1 MASLKDYVQ
10 SIEHLEAQKEEF
22 VQQISEVY
30 KEAKNDKFNT
40 KVLKKII
47 ALRKKDTNEVKEEQ
61 ELLELYQQ
69 ELEK

>member
-22 VQQISEVY
+22 MQQISAVY

>member
-22 VQQISEVY
+22 VQQISAVY

-47 ALRKKDTNEVKEEQ
+47 ALRKKDTNEVKKEQ

>member
-22 VQQISEVY
+22 VQQISAVY

-47 ALRKKDTNEVKEEQ
+47 ALRKKEPNEVKEEQ
-61 ELLELYQQ
+61 ELLEIYQQ
-69 ELEK
+69 QLGM

>member
-22 VQQISEVY
+22 MQQISAVY

-47 ALRKKDTNEVKEEQ
+47 ALRKKEPNEVKEEQ
-61 ELLELYQQ
+61 ELLEIYQQ
-69 ELEK
+69 QLGM

>member
-22 VQQISEVY
+22 VQQISAVY
-30 KEAKNDKFNT
+30 REAKNDKFNT

-61 ELLELYQQ
+61 ELLEIYQQ
-69 ELEK
+69 QLGM

>member
-22 VQQISEVY
+22 VQQISAVY

>member
-1 MASLKDYVQ
+1 MASLKNYVQ

-22 VQQISEVY
+22 VQQISAVY

>member
-22 VQQISEVY
+22 VQQISAVY
-30 KEAKNDKFNT
+30 KKAKNDKFNT

>member
-22 VQQISEVY
+22 VQQISAVY
-30 KEAKNDKFNT
+30 RGAKNDKFNT

-61 ELLELYQQ
+61 ELLEIYQQ
-69 ELEK
+69 QLGM

>member
-22 VQQISEVY
+22 VQQISAIY

-47 ALRKKDTNEVKEEQ
+47 ALRKKEPNEVKEEQ
-61 ELLELYQQ
+61 ELLEIYQQ
-69 ELEK
+69 QLGM

>member
-1 MASLKDYVQ
+1 MTSLKDYVQ

-22 VQQISEVY
+22 VQQISAVY